1 LIDNDLKLAYVQL
14 DDNNRQYLDDIE
26 NEGLRQVGSIQ
37 GQNYRSARLKFA
49 FCILAVTNTRV
60 SKLLLLFQF
69 ETLFRYNWI
78 IINRSK
84 RGLDQP

>member
-1 LIDNDLKLAYVQL
+1 MIDNDLKLAYVKL

-60 SKLLLLFQF
+60 SKLLLYLNLKHYFD
-69 ETLFRYNWI
+69 I
-78 IINRSK
+78 I
-84 RGLDQP
+84 GL